1 MKETEHLT
9 LAFSHHLAGLDD
21 HPAVKR
27 IADAR
32 HNVLVHHRVSLG
44 PNAWH
49 IVTRRL
55 LDVALPEADN
65 AWSYE
70 TAIFPERTPHQPD
83 LAQGRYIRYGTET
96 AATAGHSHA
105 IQRLL
110 QHQATEQ

>member
-1 MKETEHLT
+1 MKETEYLT
-9 LAFSHHLAGLDD
+9 MTSPHHFAGLDD

-27 IADAR
+27 VADSR

-49 IVTRRL
+49 VITRRL
-55 LDVALPEADN
+55 LEVALPEADN

-70 TAIFPERTPHQPD
+70 TAIFPERTLNQPD

-105 IQRLL
+105 IHRLL